1 MEETPNKD
9 TDWIK
14 TLPKVHF
21 HLHLDGS
28 VRLNTIWD
36 IALKDNIDLGV
47 QSIEELKKICQ
58 ITEPMSSLQEVL
70 DVFWVHQ
77 KVLNSYANI
86 KRVTI
91 ENIED
96 AFKDEVVLLELR
108 FAPTF
113 IAAGKQNLSNED
125 IIRGVLDGVQE
136 GMQKYPVEVGLIAI
150 AVRGLD
156 HEANKRALNDII
168 KFKDGSHAC
177 ANRLVGFDLAA
188 GESGTQAEDFLDLVT
203 TAREAGLH
211 ITVHS
216 GEDTDAEHVRQT
228 IEVLGAER
236 IGHGIRS
243 WNDDEVIQ
251 LIKDRNI
258 HLEIS
263 LSSNWL
269 TKTVPSIA
277 EHPIGKFYEAGV
289 SISIN
294 TDDAHLMGI
303 DLIHEYELIAENHG
317 LTREDFIKINK
328 DALEHSF
335 LPEDIKGKVRDQYF
349 K

>member
-1 MEETPNKD
+1 MN
-9 TDWIK
+9 
-14 TLPKVHF
+14 
-21 HLHLDGS
+21 
-28 VRLNTIWD
+28 
-36 IALKDNIDLGV
+36 
-47 QSIEELKKICQ
+47 
-58 ITEPMSSLQEVL
+58 SLQEVL

-96 AFKDEVVLLELR
+96 AYKDGAVLLELR

-113 IAAGKQNLSNED
+113 IATHKQNLSNED
-125 IIRGVLDGVQE
+125 IISGVLDGVQE

-156 HEANKRALNDII
+156 HEANKQALVDII
-168 KFKDGSHAC
+168 KFKNGSHAC

-188 GESGTQAEDFLDLVT
+188 AESGTQPTDFLDLVT

-216 GEDTDAEHVRQT
+216 GEDTDAEHVKTT
-228 IEVLGAER
+228 IEVLGADR

-243 WNDDEVIQ
+243 WDDEKVIQ

-263 LSSNWL
+263 LTSNWL
-269 TKTVPSIA
+269 TKTVPAVA
-277 EHPIGKFYEAGV
+277 EHPIRNFYDAGV

-303 DLIHEYELIAENHG
+303 DLIHEYELISDNYG
-317 LTREDFIKINK
+317 LTREDFMKINK

-335 LPEDIKGKVRDQYF
+335 LPDEIKKKVRNQYF